1 MKKNYVTPR
10 IVSEEFAA
18 NEFVSACFY
27 IACDYSGQTI
37 NVNGHSQKHSA
48 SGCGDLT
55 NQAITVHSGSLQ
67 NQSTGATISITELD
81 AVVGGRPVGDLKCYF
96 VPSEHA
102 QSPRNERISGVSTGD
117 TIYWVT
123 DVGYW
128 MSHKGTVHYTDSN
141 RPNHS

>member
-18 NEFVSACFY
+18 NEYVSACFY
-27 IACDYSGQTI
+27 IACEYSGETI
-37 NVNGHSQKHSA
+37 NINGHSQRHSA
-48 SGCGDLT
+48 TGCGKAT
-55 NQAITVHSGSLQ
+55 NQAITVHSGTLQ
-67 NQSTGATISITELD
+67 SGATISITELN
-81 AVVGGRPVGDLKCYF
+81 AKVLGRPTQDLPCYF

-102 QSPRNERISGVSTGD
+102 QSPRNKRISGVKDGE